1 MATKMTLAQM
11 QRAVWD
17 LVNGAPIVQPIQEGG
32 PPVVRQVLQPR
43 QIASVIQTTYYD
55 IARLLREDQELV
67 NLFQK
72 KAPEFVLAGDVTELT
87 DTFATSVMDAFGTPP
102 SNPTATGTY
111 SGSANAYWVICI
123 TASGT
128 PDAFDWAKNSGAVTS
143 GVNITGGAQLL
154 SDGISITFP
163 STTAYTVGQAW
174 VVSVARYPTDMLR
187 PYIMNETEMGVE
199 DDGAGGTRPVLYE
212 NGSRLLMT
220 DNPDFLPRETET
232 TRQLW
237 NWRNQEIV
245 FNDATQPC
253 KYNLLYE
260 YQVTAPTMPADTLQI
275 YDIEQGV
282 IYGAVARILG
292 SDQFEKMSKLEIE
305 RIIKNEKARRAQS
318 TGTYG
323 TQ

>member
-1 MATKMTLAQM
+1 MANKMTLAEM

-17 LVNGAPIVQPIQEGG
+17 LVNGAPIVQPSQEGG

-43 QIASVIQTTYYD
+43 QIASVIKTTYYD

-72 KAPEFVLAGDVTELT
+72 KTPEFVLAGDVTELT
-87 DTFATSVMDAFGTPP
+87 DTFATSIMDAFGSPP
-102 SNPTATGTY
+102 SNPTVSGTY
-111 SGSANAYWVICI
+111 TGSENAYWVIDI

-128 PDAFDWAKNSGAVTS
+128 PDTFEWAKNN
-143 GVNITGGAQLL
+143 GVATTGVAITGGAQLL

-163 STTAYTVGQAW
+163 STTAYTIGQAW
-174 VVSVARYPTDMLR
+174 VLSVARYPTDMLR
-187 PYIMNETEMGVE
+187 PYLMNETEMAV
-199 DDGAGGTRPVLYE
+199 DGGEGFSSPALRN
-212 NGSRLLMT
+212 NGNRILMT
-220 DNPDFLPRETET
+220 DNPDFLPRESASI
-232 TRQLW
+232 RQLW

-253 KYNLLYE
+253 KYNLIYE

-292 SDQFEKMSKLEIE
+292 SDQFERMSKLEIE

>member
-1 MATKMTLAQM
+1 MATKMTLAEM

-17 LVNGAPIVQPIQEGG
+17 LVNGAPIVQPNQEGS

-43 QIASVIQTTYYD
+43 QIASVIKTTYYD
-55 IARLLREDQELV
+55 VARLLREDQELV

-72 KAPEFVLAGDVTELT
+72 KTAEFVLAGDVTELT
-87 DTFATSVMDAFGTPP
+87 DTFATSIMDAFGSPP
-102 SNPTATGTY
+102 SNPTVSGTY
-111 SGSANAYWVICI
+111 TGSTNAYWVIDI

-128 PDAFDWAKNSGAVTS
+128 PDVFEWAKNNGSATT

-174 VVSVARYPTDMLR
+174 VLSVARYPTDMIR
-187 PYIMNETEMGVE
+187 PYLMNETEMAV
-199 DDGAGGTRPVLYE
+199 DGGEGFSSPALRN
-212 NGSRLLMT
+212 NGNRTLMT
-220 DNPDFLPRETET
+220 DNPDFLPRESES

-260 YQVTAPTMPADTLQI
+260 YQVTAPTLPADTLQI

-292 SDQFEKMSKLEIE
+292 SDQFERMSKLEIE

>member
-1 MATKMTLAQM
+1 MANKMTLAEM

-17 LVNGAPIVQPIQEGG
+17 LVNGAPIVQPNQEGS

-43 QIASVIQTTYYD
+43 QIASVIKTTYYD
-55 IARLLREDQELV
+55 VARLLREDQELV

-72 KAPEFVLAGDVTELT
+72 KTAEFVLAGDVTELT
-87 DTFATSVMDAFGTPP
+87 DTFATSIMDAFGSPP
-102 SNPTATGTY
+102 SNPTVTGTY
-111 SGSANAYWVICI
+111 TGSANAYWVIDI

-128 PDAFDWAKNSGAVTS
+128 PDVFEWAKNNGSATT

-174 VVSVARYPTDMLR
+174 VLSVARYPTDMIR
-187 PYIMNETEMGVE
+187 PYLMNETEMAV
-199 DDGAGGTRPVLYE
+199 DGGEGFSSPALRN
-212 NGSRLLMT
+212 NGNRTLMT
-220 DNPDFLPRETET
+220 DNPDFLPRESES

-260 YQVTAPTMPADTLQI
+260 YQVTAPTLPADTLQI

-292 SDQFEKMSKLEIE
+292 SDQFERMSKLEIE

>member
-1 MATKMTLAQM
+1 MANKMTLAEM

-17 LVNGAPIVQPIQEGG
+17 LVNGAPIVQPIQDGG

-43 QIASVIQTTYYD
+43 QIASVIKTTYYD

-72 KAPEFVLAGDVTELT
+72 KTPEFVLAGDVTELT
-87 DTFATSVMDAFGTPP
+87 DTFATSIMDVFGSPP
-102 SNPTATGTY
+102 SNPTVSGTY
-111 SGSANAYWVICI
+111 TGSTNAYWVIDI

-128 PDAFDWAKNSGAVTS
+128 PDVFEWAKNNGSATT

-163 STTAYTVGQAW
+163 STTAYSVGQAW
-174 VVSVARYPTDMLR
+174 VISVARYPTDMLR
-187 PYIMNETEMGVE
+187 PYIMNETEMKI
-199 DDGAGGTRPVLYE
+199 DGGEGFSSPALST
-212 NGSRLLMT
+212 NGNRLLMT
-220 DNPDFLPRETET
+220 DNPDFLPRESRS

-253 KYNLLYE
+253 RYNLIYE
-260 YQVTAPTMPADTLQI
+260 YQVTAPTMPSDTLQI

-323 TQ
+323 TE

>member
-1 MATKMTLAQM
+1 MANKMTLAEM

-43 QIASVIQTTYYD
+43 QIASVIKTTYYD

-72 KAPEFVLAGDVTELT
+72 KTAEFVLAGDVTELT
-87 DTFATSVMDAFGTPP
+87 DTFATSIMDAFGSPP
-102 SNPTATGTY
+102 SNPTVTGTY
-111 SGSANAYWVICI
+111 TGSTNAYWVIDI

-128 PDAFDWAKNSGAVTS
+128 PDTFEWAKNN
-143 GVNITGGAQLL
+143 GVATTGVSITGGAQLL

-163 STTAYTVGQAW
+163 STTAYSVGQAW
-174 VVSVARYPTDMLR
+174 VLSVARYPTDMLR
-187 PYIMNETEMGVE
+187 PYLMNETEMAV
-199 DDGAGGTRPVLYE
+199 DGGEGFSSPALRN
-212 NGSRLLMT
+212 NGNRLLMT
-220 DNPDFLPRETET
+220 DNPDFLPRESES

-253 KYNLLYE
+253 KYNLIYE

-292 SDQFEKMSKLEIE
+292 SDQFERMSKLEIE

>member
-1 MATKMTLAQM
+1 MANKMTLAEM

-17 LVNGAPIVQPIQEGG
+17 LVNGAPIVQPNQEGS

-43 QIASVIQTTYYD
+43 QIASVIKTTYYD
-55 IARLLREDQELV
+55 VARLLREDQELV

-72 KAPEFVLAGDVTELT
+72 KTAEFVLAGDVTELT
-87 DTFATSVMDAFGTPP
+87 DTFATSIMDAFGSPP
-102 SNPTATGTY
+102 SNPTVSGTY
-111 SGSANAYWVICI
+111 SGSANAYWVIDI

-128 PDAFDWAKNSGAVTS
+128 PDVFEWAKNNGSATT

-174 VVSVARYPTDMLR
+174 VLSVARYPTDMIR
-187 PYIMNETEMGVE
+187 PYLMNETEMAV
-199 DDGAGGTRPVLYE
+199 DGGEGFSSPALRN
-212 NGSRLLMT
+212 NGNRTLMT
-220 DNPDFLPRETET
+220 DNPDFLPRESES

-260 YQVTAPTMPADTLQI
+260 YQVTAPTLPADTLQI

-292 SDQFEKMSKLEIE
+292 SDQFERMSKLEIE

>member
-1 MATKMTLAQM
+1 MARKQRLSQM
-11 QRAVWD
+11 QRRVWD
-17 LVNGAPIVQPIQEGG
+17 LVNGAPIVQPNQEGS

-72 KAPEFVLAGDVTELT
+72 ETEPFVLAGDVTELT
-87 DTFATSVMDAFGTPP
+87 DEFATSIMDAFGSPP
-102 SNPTATGTY
+102 SNPTVSGTY
-111 SGSANAYWVICI
+111 SGSTNAYWVIDI

-128 PDAFDWAKNSGAVTS
+128 PDVFEWAKNNGSATT

-163 STTAYTVGQAW
+163 STTAYTVGQTW
-174 VVSVARYPTDMLR
+174 VLSVARYPTDMIR
-187 PYIMNETEMGVE
+187 PYSMNETEMKV
-199 DDGAGGTRPVLYE
+199 DGGEGFSSPSLSN
-212 NGSRLLMT
+212 NGERILMT
-220 DNPDFLPRETET
+220 DNPDFLPREET
-232 TRQLW
+232 ATRQLW
-237 NWRNQEIV
+237 NWRNQQIV
-245 FNDATQPC
+245 FNTASQPC
-253 KYNLLYE
+253 KYSLLYE
-260 YQVTAPTMPADTLQI
+260 FQLTEPTMPADTLEI
-275 YDIEQGV
+275 YDLEEAV

-292 SDQFEKMSKLEIE
+292 SQQYADMSKTEVE
-305 RIIKNEKARRAQS
+305 RIIKNEKARRSPS

>member
-1 MATKMTLAQM
+1 MANKMTLAEM

-43 QIASVIQTTYYD
+43 QIASVIKTTYYD

-72 KAPEFVLAGDVTELT
+72 KTAEFVLAGDVTELT
-87 DTFATSVMDAFGTPP
+87 DAFATSIMDAFGSPP
-102 SNPTATGTY
+102 SNPTVTGTY
-111 SGSANAYWVICI
+111 TGSTNAYWVIDI

-128 PDAFDWAKNSGAVTS
+128 PDTFEWAKNN
-143 GVNITGGAQLL
+143 GVATTGVSITGGAQLL

-163 STTAYTVGQAW
+163 STTAYSVGQAW
-174 VVSVARYPTDMLR
+174 VLSVARYPTDMLR
-187 PYIMNETEMGVE
+187 PYLMNETEMAV
-199 DDGAGGTRPVLYE
+199 DGGEGFSSPALRN
-212 NGSRLLMT
+212 NGNRLLMT
-220 DNPDFLPRETET
+220 DNPDFLPRESES

-253 KYNLLYE
+253 KYNLIYE

-292 SDQFEKMSKLEIE
+292 SDQFERMSKLEIE